1 MHFFRI
7 QIKRNRKSRRPP
19 STTNEQEQTSM
30 ISGRRVQEPSSTS
43 PPQRRWR
50 DSLWQI
56 LPFHNQVSQSIDLP
70 VDRCLHV
77 AAFFSNRDCQDVFGK
92 IFSSVQKNAATQ

>member
-7 QIKRNRKSRRPP
+7 KIKRNRKSRRPP

-30 ISGRRVQEPSSTS
+30 ISGRRVQEPSS
-43 PPQRRWR
+43 RRWR

-70 VDRCLHV
+70 VDRCLHAIDV
-77 AAFFSNRDCQDVFGK
+77 DAFFSNRDCQDVFGK
-92 IFSSVQKNAATQ
+92 IFSFVQKNKPATQ